1 MLAALNSKAI
11 LKAEINGSEHCNRRN
26 DRKLIIKG
34 DIIQL
39 LWCSI
44 ENMFRITL
52 PSLLCVTLR
61 ALLRN
66 MSVNNVSALH
76 LLSLK
81 RRDYCGKEING
92 SLLETLHNYETQT
105 ISFFFFIVL
114 YLFICSCMSQSCR
127 IQNQDY
133 YSLGFYFNNSLFGIF
148 LWFYWIGP
156 FRQ

>member
-11 LKAEINGSEHCNRRN
+11 LKAEMNGSEHCNRGN
-26 DRKLIIKG
+26 DRKLMIKG

-44 ENMFRITL
+44 ENIFRSTL

-76 LLSLK
+76 LSSLK
-81 RRDYCGKEING
+81 RRNYCGKEIND

-105 ISFFFFIVL
+105 ISFFFFFNCLVFIHLQL
-114 YLFICSCMSQSCR
+114 YVTKL
-127 IQNQDY
+127 QD
-133 YSLGFYFNNSLFGIF
+133 SKPRLL
-148 LWFYWIGP
+148 
-156 FRQ
+156 